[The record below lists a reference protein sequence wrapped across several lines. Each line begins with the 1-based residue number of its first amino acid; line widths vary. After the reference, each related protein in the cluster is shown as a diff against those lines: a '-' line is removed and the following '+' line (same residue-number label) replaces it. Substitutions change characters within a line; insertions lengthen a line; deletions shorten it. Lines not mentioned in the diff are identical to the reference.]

1 MHKIQVLSDIH
12 LVPEGR
18 RIIGIDPVERV
29 RLALDHC
36 ARVHPDL
43 DRILFL
49 GDLAHHGA
57 PEEYARLRDLLA
69 DQRVPVTYLLGNH
82 DRREAFRAVF
92 PQAPVDPAGFVQ
104 SVTELGRWRLIALDT
119 LDGPPYGAR
128 NHAGR
133 LCPARLDWLRRQL
146 EAGRDRPTLLALHHP
161 VAPTGFPAMD
171 AYALRD
177 PGRLLAILDDHPQ
190 VRHLLIGHIHRTISG
205 SVRGHSYTVFKST
218 AHQMPM
224 DLVGD
229 DEHASTREPGA
240 YGLVLLGAE
249 VVVHTED
256 FEIAQSSAGRD
267 DG

>member
-1 MHKIQVLSDIH
+1 
-12 LVPEGR
+12 
-18 RIIGIDPVERV
+18 
-29 RLALDHC
+29 
-36 ARVHPDL
+36 
-43 DRILFL
+43 
-49 GDLAHHGA
+49 
-57 PEEYARLRDLLA
+57 
-69 DQRVPVTYLLGNH
+69 
-82 DRREAFRAVF
+82 
-92 PQAPVDPAGFVQ
+92 
-104 SVTELGRWRLIALDT
+104 
-119 LDGPPYGAR
+119 
-128 NHAGR
+128 
-133 LCPARLDWLRRQL
+133 
-146 EAGRDRPTLLALHHP
+146 
-161 VAPTGFPAMD
+161 MD